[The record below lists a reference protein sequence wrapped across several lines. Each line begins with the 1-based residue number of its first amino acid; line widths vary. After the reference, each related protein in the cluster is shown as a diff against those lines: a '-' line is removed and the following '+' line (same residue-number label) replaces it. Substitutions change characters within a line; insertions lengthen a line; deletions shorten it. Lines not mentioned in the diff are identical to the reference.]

1 MDFLRMEQQIE
12 NILIYSIALILCVVV
27 VAIYL
32 RKKSKESKIVDEKIK
47 RAKEDGLNEPVS
59 LHPVVDVNRCIQTGA
74 CIAACPEHDILGI
87 RNGKATIINASQ
99 CIGHGACFHA
109 CPTEA
114 ISLKMGTEKRGVE
127 LPHVNQ
133 NFETNVP
140 GIFIAG
146 ELGGMGLIKNAVEQG
161 KQAVENIVKTFN
173 KNHKASYDLI
183 IIGAG
188 PAGIS
193 GGLTAKKHG
202 LNFLLLEQD
211 TLGGTV
217 FTFPRKKIV
226 MTSPMDLPM
235 YGKVKLFETSKAEL
249 LDLWQTILKKN
260 EITVSENSKV
270 ESISSEEGIFN
281 VTTISGDHYTSA
293 RILLSIGRRGTP
305 RKLNVPG
312 ELSEKV
318 AYRLMEPEDISG
330 KHIIVVGGGDSAVE
344 SALLLSDNNHVI
356 LSYRNE
362 VFNRIKPLNSI
373 ALNKAIA
380 NGKLEVRLKSNLISI
395 NDNTITLSV
404 SENGENL
411 ELQNDLVYI
420 FAGGELPTQFLEKAG
435 IKITKKFGE
444 TVMKH

>member
-1 MDFLRMEQQIE
+1 MEQQLE

-32 RKKSKESKIVDEKIK
+32 RKKRRESGIVDEKIK
-47 RAKEDGLNEPVS
+47 RAKEDGLHEPIS
-59 LHPVVDVNRCIQTGA
+59 LHPVVDVNKCIQTGA
-74 CIAACPEHDILGI
+74 CISACPEHDILGI
-87 RNGKATIINASQ
+87 RNGKATIINASL

-114 ISLKMGTEKRGVE
+114 ISLRIGTEKRGVD
-127 LPHVNQ
+127 LPHVSQ

-161 KQAVENIVKTFN
+161 RQAVENIVKTFN

-183 IIGAG
+183 VIGAG

-193 GGLTAKKHG
+193 GTLTAKKHG
-202 LNFLLLEQD
+202 LKYLLLEQD

-226 MTSPMDLPM
+226 MTSPMDLPLF
-235 YGKVKLFETSKAEL
+235 GKVKLFETSKSEL
-249 LDLWQTILKKN
+249 LDLWQTVLKKN
-260 EITVSENSKV
+260 SISVSENSKV
-270 ESISSEEGIFN
+270 ESVIPGEGIFT
-281 VTTISGDHYTSA
+281 VSTIKGEQFTSA
-293 RILLSIGRRGTP
+293 RVLLAIGRRGTP
-305 RKLNVPG
+305 RKLGITG
-312 ELSEKV
+312 EMKEKV
-318 AYRLMEPEDISG
+318 AYRLLEPEDISG

-344 SALLLSDNNHVI
+344 SALLLCDNNHVI

-373 ALNKAIA
+373 ALNKAVA
-380 NGKLEVRLKSNLISI
+380 EGRLEVRLKTNLVSI
-395 NDNTITLSV
+395 NDDTITLSV
-404 SENGENL
+404 NGNEENL
-411 ELQNDLVYI
+411 ELPNDLVYI

-435 IKITKKFGE
+435 IKISKKFGE